1 MIANKELEII
11 LALLLFFFFGGD
23 CWQNVTGVS
32 CESVYTPVTPVHT
45 GRVLINVE
53 TRVYSRDDCRL
64 QRGKLFT
71 WSVND
76 HV

>member
-1 MIANKELEII
+1 MIANKKLIEII
-11 LALLLFFFFGGD
+11 FAFFLWR
-23 CWQNVTGVS
+23 CWQTVTGVS
-32 CESVYTPVTPVHT
+32 CESVRTPAKHVQSY
-45 GRVLINVE
+45 RVLINVK

-64 QRGKLFT
+64 QRGIIFA